1 MEKILTDTLVNSMDH
16 LYHPLKQ
23 GGEERYFIT
32 CFKSDSNLCLILRT
46 YYNIGANQ
54 NNCHYISLKYSL
66 KRCDF
71 QAVFTFTF
79 FRSSILVIT
88 FIFIGTG
95 KTLSAILNTEQI
107 IAFV

>member
-1 MEKILTDTLVNSMDH
+1 MDH
-16 LYHPLKQ
+16 LYHPLKE

-32 CFKSDSNLCLILRT
+32 CFESDSKLCLILRT
-46 YYNIGANQ
+46 YYNIRANQ
-54 NNCHYISLKYSL
+54 NSCHYISIKYSL
-66 KRCDF
+66 KRYDF
-71 QAVFTFTF
+71 QAVFTFAF